1 MDNVETISVLM
12 CTFREPME
20 WIKLSLESILK
31 QSYKKIEII
40 LIVDDPDNEELINFL
55 ELYASDDKRIRIII
69 NNENIGL
76 VKSLN
81 KGLHYCS
88 GKYIARM
95 DADDIALPTRLEEEL
110 NFLVNNDL
118 DIVGCKF
125 ESFSDDKILGS
136 RSVPTT
142 INKCNKMLNYTNCV
156 GHPTWLVKKE
166 VYFELKGYRNIYGC
180 EDYDFL
186 MRAVLL
192 NYRVACINKILLKY
206 RNNKNSISGKNYYL
220 QRITS
225 MKMQKL
231 YRKKNIMDINSYN
244 NWFNSKQ
251 KLEEIEK
258 FFNYYYNKREFLN
271 SNGLKK
277 INYLLK
283 LLNTSYFYEESFSKL
298 CITLIM
304 RSEN

>member
-258 FFNYYYNKREFLN
+258 FFNYDYNKREFLN

>member
-258 FFNYYYNKREFLN
+258 FFNYDYNKREFLN
-271 SNGLKK
+271 SNGLRK

>member
-118 DIVGCKF
+118 DVVGCRF

-192 NYRVACINKILLKY
+192 NYRIACINKILLKY

-258 FFNYYYNKREFLN
+258 FFNYDYNKREFLN
-271 SNGLKK
+271 SNGLRK